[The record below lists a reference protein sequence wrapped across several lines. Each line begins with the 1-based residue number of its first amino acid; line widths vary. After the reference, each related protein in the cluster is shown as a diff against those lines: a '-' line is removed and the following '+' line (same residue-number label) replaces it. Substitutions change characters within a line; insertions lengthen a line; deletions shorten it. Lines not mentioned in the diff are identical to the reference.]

1 MAPTLRTGNHRQHH
15 HSGIA
20 LVGALILV
28 ATLGIGMA
36 ALGTVWQAAAQREK
50 EAELLF
56 VGDQFRSAIESF
68 QNSPANGAARLPKSF
83 DELLSD
89 NRLPRPVRHL
99 RRVYRDPFTG
109 SDEWGLIRGPDGG
122 ISGVFSLASGTP
134 RKTANFPPRYA
145 HFAEAQSY
153 EGWRFELTNQR

>member
-1 MAPTLRTGNHRQHH
+1 MAPTLQTGNHLRRYQ
-15 HSGIA
+15 SGIA

-36 ALGTVWQAAAQREK
+36 ALGTIWQTSAQREK

-56 VGDQFRSAIESF
+56 VGDQFRGAIERF
-68 QNSPANGAARLPKSF
+68 QNSPVNGAARLPKSF
-83 DELLSD
+83 EELLSD
-89 NRLPRPVRHL
+89 NRFPRPVRHL
-99 RRVYRDPFTG
+99 RRVYRDPLTG

-122 ISGVFSLASGTP
+122 ISGVYSLASGTP

-145 HFAEAQSY
+145 YFSEAESY
-153 EGWRFELTNQR
+153 EGWRFELRNQR